1 MFTRFHDDPS
11 KIIIQNQQSTD
22 QGRWLL
28 NTPGNGERPEYMMD
42 AYVIPQKWGGNLWSN
57 AVDVQS
63 FLLRLDQPLGK
74 DYLGKPNRGHHL
86 SATPNKYS
94 DSNTL
99 MTEQSRA
106 IMPSWTVRDIPQ
118 VKEDFPLFD
127 PQYNV
132 TIPFPNYL
140 STRILEKDAFDEQ
153 GRKI

>member
-1 MFTRFHDDPS
+1 
-11 KIIIQNQQSTD
+11 
-22 QGRWLL
+22 
-28 NTPGNGERPEYMMD
+28 MD

-86 SATPNKYS
+86 SANPNKYS

-118 VKEDFPLFD
+118 VKEEFPLFD
-127 PQYNV
+127 PQSNV

-140 STRILEKDAFDEQ
+140 STRILEKDAFNEQ
-153 GRKI
+153 HGT